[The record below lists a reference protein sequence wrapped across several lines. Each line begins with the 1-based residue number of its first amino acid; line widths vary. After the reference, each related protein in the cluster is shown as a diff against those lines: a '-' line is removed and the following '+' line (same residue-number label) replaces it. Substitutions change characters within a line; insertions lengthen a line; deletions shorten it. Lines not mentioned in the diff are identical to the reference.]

1 MPIFDQGY
9 QHWKGPLSGH
19 AWRWLAVARHGVRAQ
34 LKSRIVRLLLLIGWL
49 PAVALIVVLALWG
62 LLEQRV
68 GSVLEFLGR
77 LLPAGVVADPQ
88 QYRTAVWTVA
98 YAFFFQTELF
108 FSLFL
113 VMAVGPNLISR
124 DLRFNALP
132 LYFSRPLRRIDYFC
146 GKLGVIGFFLAATV
160 LVPAVAA
167 YVLGV
172 AFSLDLGVARDTY
185 RVLLASILYSAVI
198 VISAGTLML
207 ALSSLSRRTIYVGL
221 AWVGLWFI
229 SASVSSILIGI
240 RAETTRHQITEER
253 LSQWTQE
260 NPPPPGVDMVRSFP
274 IIRNPAFRPRAPGAD
289 ATRLAS
295 DAKTQPEEE
304 ARSRWYQAWWEARS
318 RFHAEA
324 EVIDLQEARNDW
336 RPACSYPSN
345 LVRMGDLL
353 LNTDS
358 AWVTFGRAVERPRAA
373 FGPAVRRMSGGG
385 RGPFVNGPANDR
397 LLADRM
403 AWQFP
408 WYWSGG
414 ILAGLVGLSVLILM
428 KQVKSLDQLK

>member
-34 LKSRIVRLLLLIGWL
+34 LKSRIVRLLLLISWL
-49 PAVALIVVLALWG
+49 PAIALIVVLSLWG

-68 GSVLEFLGR
+68 ESVLGFLSR
-77 LLPAGVVADPQ
+77 LLPAGVIAEPQ

-98 YAFFFQTELF
+98 YAFFFQVEIF

-167 YVLGV
+167 YALGV
-172 AFSLDLGVARDTY
+172 AFSLDLSVLRDTY
-185 RVLLASILYSAVI
+185 RVLLASILYSVVI

-229 SASVSSILIGI
+229 SATVSSILIGI
-240 RAETTRHQITEER
+240 RMETTRHQITEER
-253 LSQWTQE
+253 MSRWLQE
-260 NPPPPGVDMVRSFP
+260 NPPPAGIEMMGSFP
-274 IIRNPAFRPRAPGAD
+274 INRNPGSRRPARPGD
-289 ATRLAS
+289 P
-295 DAKTQPEEE
+295 QFPEEE
-304 ARSRWYQAWWEARS
+304 AQRKWQGAFWEARS
-318 RFHAEA
+318 RYHSEA
-324 EVIDLQEARNDW
+324 VVTDLEESRTDW
-336 RPACSYPSN
+336 RPVCSYPSN
-345 LVRMGDLL
+345 LVRIGDLL
-353 LNTDS
+353 LDTDS
-358 AWVTFGRAVERPRAA
+358 AWVTFGR
-373 FGPAVRRMSGGG
+373 
-385 RGPFVNGPANDR
+385 
-397 LLADRM
+397 
-403 AWQFP
+403 
-408 WYWSGG
+408 
-414 ILAGLVGLSVLILM
+414 
-428 KQVKSLDQLK
+428 